1 MDFELNE
8 KINIGISA
16 CQIGAKVR
24 YNGKG
29 YDMLGYLEREKSNYI
44 WHPVCPEVMAGLGVP
59 RQPIRIVG
67 GNGFDVLHGEGKI
80 KNRYG
85 KDLTAKLLLGSKAC
99 LETLKNGE
107 IEVFIYTE
115 GSPSCGV
122 YRTTLKN
129 KRLGHPPGLFGAML
143 LNEEV
148 FLIPSSSLQ
157 SPIKWWD
164 ARRRLEAFVWLK
176 RQNIEKPKDIYDAWH
191 ILKFLCQELDN
202 EWARDFG
209 KKIGNLGNIDLQEI
223 KKEILICLRTPSSL
237 SRVKGSLKKNYSFLR
252 KKFNLSLDADFDDIR
267 GMRRL
272 AEKMLLLERLL
283 KKEEYL
289 FGAAPIAYKP
299 PR

>member
-1 MDFELNE
+1 MDLKLEE

-24 YNGKG
+24 YNVKG
-29 YDMLGYLEREKSNYI
+29 YDMLGYLDREKSDYV

-59 RQPIRIVG
+59 RYPIRIIG
-67 GNGFDVLHGEGKI
+67 GNGFDVLNGIAEI
-80 KNRYG
+80 KNRRG
-85 KDLTAKLLLGSKAC
+85 KRLTKELLSGSKAC
-99 LETLKNGE
+99 LETLKAGNV
-107 IEVFIYTE
+107 EVFIYME

-143 LNEEV
+143 LNEEI
-148 FLIPSSSLQ
+148 FLIPSSDLQ
-157 SPIKWWD
+157 SPVKWWD
-164 ARRRLEAFVWLK
+164 SRRRLQAFVWLK
-176 RQNIEKPKDIYDAWH
+176 RQDIKEAKDIYEAWH
-191 ILKFLCQELDN
+191 FLKFLCQELDN

-209 KKIGNLGNIDLQEI
+209 RKIGDLTNYDLQEI
-223 KKEILICLRTPSSL
+223 KKEILFCLRKPSSL
-237 SRVKGSLKKNYSFLR
+237 ERIMGSLKKNYSFLR
-252 KKFNLSLDADFDDIR
+252 KKFDLSLDADFDDVR
-267 GMRRL
+267 GMKRI

-289 FGAAPIAYKP
+289 FGTAPIDYKP